1 MFHVN
6 RFRPTLFSA
15 RGSGGG
21 RRGHGLSRSLSGSE
35 AMLSIFT
42 LSVTPARLRLS
53 VRTRFPLSAPRL
65 SAAGIESRFL
75 AKLLSDR
82 AAAARM
88 SRLTA
93 PSLSLDQD
101 Q

>member
-35 AMLSIFT
+35 TILSIFT
-42 LSVTPARLRLS
+42 LSVTPPRLRLS
-53 VRTRFPLSAPRL
+53 LRTRFTLSAPRL
-65 SAAGIESRFL
+65 SAAGVGACLVAEALVTRPP
-75 AKLLSDR
+75 
-82 AAAARM
+82 AAREAH
-88 SRLTA
+88 LHP
-93 PSLSLDQD
+93 PSLSLS
-101 Q
+101 